1 MFLLRPVQASAV
13 TGMRPDVTLEG
24 RLEVVI
30 EDAPPRAHVRYFLV
44 GEHRRVLLRFTGQP
58 PNLTTG
64 AKVRVHGRRK
74 KDGSFLVT
82 TIERLPD
89 DGRDE
94 GVDLVEDQ
102 RLGPNGDG
110 DQQIHL
116 RDDFYLLSSH
126 VRRGGLWEASR
137 SRARVQRHT
146 NLYNRQMM

>member
-1 MFLLRPVQASAV
+1 
-13 TGMRPDVTLEG
+13 
-24 RLEVVI
+24 
-30 EDAPPRAHVRYFLV
+30 
-44 GEHRRVLLRFTGQP
+44 
-58 PNLTTG
+58 
-64 AKVRVHGRRK
+64 RK

-146 NLYNRQMM
+146 NLYNRQMMRRLQTRTRFKDGSGDFLALRPQRYRSF